1 MKIPRLYVEGET
13 EKNEGR
19 KVVIE
24 NDGKVI
30 RFLDEDEEYE
40 GEGKVLYQVIYDD
53 FDKYILLSKLTRD
66 VLIQY
71 PDKRTITYLKKGT
84 ELLEIPAEGYEVH
97 PIVDFGCRVLEGH
110 RLAAL
115 VTKKGEIRFV
125 NTPVTGTVVF
135 MKEVPAKR
143 ANYVF
148 YILPEE

>member
-1 MKIPRLYVEGET
+1 MKNPRNNFEK
-13 EKNEGR
+13 EKNDEGK

-24 NDGKVI
+24 NEGKVI
-30 RFLDEDEEYE
+30 RFLDEGEEYK
-40 GEGKVLYQVIYDD
+40 GEGKVLYQVVYDD

-66 VLIQY
+66 MLIQY
-71 PDKRTITYLKKGT
+71 PDKRTMTYLKKGT
-84 ELLEIPAEGYEVH
+84 ELLQIPAEGYKVY

-115 VTKKGEIRFV
+115 ESRKGDIRFV
-125 NTPVTGTVVF
+125 NTPVTGTVIF

-148 YILPEE
+148 YILPEK